1 MLLPERDIFKGCAK
15 ETVRQLRGC
24 RHNKGDGIGQGLCGL
39 AAVVFQKHDE
49 LMLTRQY
56 CLFPGCSG
64 RDGPCWDEV
73 LGTYL
78 RDVADKKPF
87 SSRLAG

>member
-49 LMLTRQY
+49 LMLTRH
-56 CLFPGCSG
+56 SI
-64 RDGPCWDEV
+64 
-73 LGTYL
+73 
-78 RDVADKKPF
+78 AF
-87 SSRLAG
+87 SLDALVEMAHAGMRYSEPI